1 MSEEH
6 NIEPQFEPEYPL
18 NTVVAVFEEPEKAK
32 EAVSSLDELSID
44 LDSVEVICNELA
56 EKKFEELEEESTLK
70 SRIAEFLYKA
80 GQEKEQL
87 QRYDRYLN
95 EGKYVVQVPV
105 DDDKAEQVAQ
115 TLKSHGGFY
124 IHHFSDYT
132 VTQMDL

>member
-70 SRIAEFLYKA
+70 SKVAEFLYKA

-95 EGKYVVQVPV
+95 EGKYVVQVPA
-105 DDDKAEQVAQ
+105 DDDQAEQVAQ
-115 TLKSHGGFY
+115 ILKSNGGFY
-124 IHHFSDYT
+124 INHFSDYT